1 MNFNDTEQ
9 NLLDTWNKIQEEKKL
24 GNTTPRLEFNF
35 TNTLSD
41 LIDTQVRE
49 EGGEGEPLT
58 GEDLETFN
66 AYNKLFNYEV
76 NYGFTCSYTCSI
88 SDYDHEEEDISRE
101 ELVSYIDGSDEPE
114 EPDLLD
120 KIYSTEWDT
129 YFQSNGDISPQ
140 IGVYGFKLKEIYQ
153 NITPKNVVAPIKETN
168 IFKVVLEI
176 EDNSSEENTHTPD
189 TYAKEVKNYLNF
201 ANNDFKVVSAV
212 VSSEE

>member
-1 MNFNDTEQ
+1 
-9 NLLDTWNKIQEEKKL
+9 LDTWNKIQEEKKS

-153 NITPKNVVAPIKETN
+153 NITPKNVVAPIKETKKFQ
-168 IFKVVLEI
+168 IVLEM
-176 EDNSSEENTHTPD
+176 EDHTEEND
-189 TYAKEVKNYLNF
+189 FNAYASGVKDYLNF
-201 ANNDFKVVSAV
+201 ADN
-212 VSSEE
+212 

>member
-49 EGGEGEPLT
+49 EGGEGNPLT
-58 GEDLETFN
+58 EEGLETFN

-76 NYGFTCSYTCSI
+76 DYGFTCSYTCNI
-88 SDYDHEEEDISRE
+88 GDYDHEDECDRDQLI
-101 ELVSYIDGSDEPE
+101 SYINGEDEPE
-114 EPDLLD
+114 EPDFLD

-129 YFQSNGDISPQ
+129 YFESNGDISPQ
-140 IGVYGFKLKEIYQ
+140 IGVRNFKLKEIYQ
-153 NITPKNVVAPIKETN
+153 NITPKNVVAPIKETKK
-168 IFKVVLEI
+168 FQMVLEMEDHT
-176 EDNSSEENTHTPD
+176 EDNDFNA
-189 TYAKEVKNYLNF
+189 YAIGVKDYLNF
-201 ANNDFKVVSAV
+201 ADNGYKVLSAV

>member
-76 NYGFTCSYTCSI
+76 NYGFTCYYTCSI

-153 NITPKNVVAPIKETN
+153 NITPKNVVAPIKETKKFQ
-168 IFKVVLEI
+168 IVLEL
-176 EDNSSEENTHTPD
+176 EDHTEEND
-189 TYAKEVKNYLNF
+189 FNAYAIGVKDYLNF
-201 ANNDFKVVSAV
+201 ADNGYKVVSAV

>member
-9 NLLDTWNKIQEEKKL
+9 NLLDTWNKIQEEKKS

-49 EGGEGEPLT
+49 EGGEGNPLT
-58 GEDLETFN
+58 EEGLETFN

-76 NYGFTCSYTCSI
+76 DYGFTCSYTCNI
-88 SDYDHEEEDISRE
+88 GDYDHEDECDRDQLI
-101 ELVSYIDGSDEPE
+101 SYINGEDEPE

-129 YFQSNGDISPQ
+129 YFESNGDISPQ
-140 IGVYGFKLKEIYQ
+140 IGVRNFKLKEIYQ
-153 NITPKNVVAPIKETN
+153 NITPKNVVAPIKETKKFQ
-168 IFKVVLEI
+168 IVLEL
-176 EDNSSEENTHTPD
+176 EDHTEEND
-189 TYAKEVKNYLNF
+189 FNAYAIGVKDYLNF
-201 ANNDFKVVSAV
+201 ADNGYKVVSAV

>member
-9 NLLDTWNKIQEEKKL
+9 NLLDTWNKIQEEKKS

-49 EGGEGEPLT
+49 EGGEGNPLDEE
-58 GEDLETFN
+58 GVETFN

-76 NYGFTCSYTCSI
+76 DYGFTCSYTCNI
-88 SDYDHEEEDISRE
+88 GDYDHEDECDRDQLI
-101 ELVSYIDGSDEPE
+101 SYINGEDEPE
-114 EPDLLD
+114 EPDFLD

-129 YFQSNGDISPQ
+129 YFESNGDISPQ
-140 IGVYGFKLKEIYQ
+140 IGVRNFKLKEIYQ
-153 NITPKNVVAPIKETN
+153 NITPKNVVAPIKETKK
-168 IFKVVLEI
+168 FQMVLEMEDHT
-176 EDNSSEENTHTPD
+176 EDNDFNA
-189 TYAKEVKNYLNF
+189 YAIGVKDYLNF
-201 ANNDFKVVSAV
+201 ADNGYKVLSAV

>member
-140 IGVYGFKLKEIYQ
+140 IGVYGFKFRTLKKLINLPKSENEIALKLEQ
-153 NITPKNVVAPIKETN
+153 MRAMDNNILIHMIKSVAKIHLGVDTN
-168 IFKVVLEI
+168 EDLE
-176 EDNSSEENTHTPD
+176 
-189 TYAKEVKNYLNF
+189 L
-201 ANNDFKVVSAV
+201 ANKLIGND
-212 VSSEE
+212 

>member
-76 NYGFTCSYTCSI
+76 NYGFRCSYSASA
-88 SDYDHEEEDISRE
+88 SDYDHSGDCSHRE
-101 ELVSYIDGSDEPE
+101 ELIAYLNGSDTPE
-114 EPDLLD
+114 DPDFQELV
-120 KIYSTEWDT
+120 YSCDWDMDF
-129 YFQSNGDISPQ
+129 YGNEDFEPQ

-153 NITPKNVVAPIKETN
+153 NITPKNVVAPIKETKKFQ
-168 IFKVVLEI
+168 IVLEM
-176 EDNSSEENTHTPD
+176 EDHTEEND
-189 TYAKEVKNYLNF
+189 FNAYASGVKDYLNF
-201 ANNDFKVVSAV
+201 ADNGYKVVSAV

>member
-9 NLLDTWNKIQEEKKL
+9 NLLDTWNKIQEEKKT
-24 GNTTPRLEFNF
+24 GNITPRLEFNF

-66 AYNKLFNYEV
+66 ANNKLFNYEV

-153 NITPKNVVAPIKETN
+153 NITPKNVVAPIKETKK
-168 IFKVVLEI
+168 FQMVLEMEDHT
-176 EDNSSEENTHTPD
+176 EDNDFNA
-189 TYAKEVKNYLNF
+189 YAIGVKDYLNF
-201 ANNDFKVVSAV
+201 ADNGYKVLSAV

>member
-9 NLLDTWNKIQEEKKL
+9 NLLDTWNKIQEEKKT

-49 EGGEGEPLT
+49 EGGEGNPLT
-58 GEDLETFN
+58 DEDLETFN

-153 NITPKNVVAPIKETN
+153 NITPKNVVAPIKETKKFQ
-168 IFKVVLEI
+168 IVLEM
-176 EDNSSEENTHTPD
+176 EDHTEEND
-189 TYAKEVKNYLNF
+189 FNAYASGVKDYLNF
-201 ANNDFKVVSAV
+201 ADNGYKVVSAV

>member
-153 NITPKNVVAPIKETN
+153 NITPKNVVAPIKETKK
-168 IFKVVLEI
+168 FQMVLEMEDHT
-176 EDNSSEENTHTPD
+176 EDNDFNA
-189 TYAKEVKNYLNF
+189 YAIGVKDYLNF
-201 ANNDFKVVSAV
+201 ADNGYKVLSAV

>member
-9 NLLDTWNKIQEEKKL
+9 NLLDTWNKIQEEKKT
-24 GNTTPRLEFNF
+24 GNITPRLEFNF

-153 NITPKNVVAPIKETN
+153 NITPKNVVAPIKETKKFQ
-168 IFKVVLEI
+168 IVLEL
-176 EDNSSEENTHTPD
+176 EDHTEEND
-189 TYAKEVKNYLNF
+189 FNAYAIGVKDYLNF
-201 ANNDFKVVSAV
+201 ADNGYKVVSAV

>member
-9 NLLDTWNKIQEEKKL
+9 NLLDTWNKIQEEKKS

-153 NITPKNVVAPIKETN
+153 NITPKNVVAPIKETKKFQ
-168 IFKVVLEI
+168 IVLEM
-176 EDNSSEENTHTPD
+176 EDHTEEND
-189 TYAKEVKNYLNF
+189 FNAYAIGVKDYLNF
-201 ANNDFKVVSAV
+201 ADNGYKVVSAV

>member
-9 NLLDTWNKIQEEKKL
+9 NLLDTWNKIQEEKKT
-24 GNTTPRLEFNF
+24 GNITPRLEFNF

-153 NITPKNVVAPIKETN
+153 NITPKNVVAPIKETKK
-168 IFKVVLEI
+168 FQMVLEMEDHT
-176 EDNSSEENTHTPD
+176 EDNDFNA
-189 TYAKEVKNYLNF
+189 YAIGVKDYLNF
-201 ANNDFKVVSAV
+201 ADNGYKVVSAV

>member
-9 NLLDTWNKIQEEKKL
+9 NLLDTWNKIQEEKKS

-153 NITPKNVVAPIKETN
+153 NITPKNVVAPIKETKK
-168 IFKVVLEI
+168 FQMVLEMEDHT
-176 EDNSSEENTHTPD
+176 EDNDFNA
-189 TYAKEVKNYLNF
+189 YAIGVKDYLNF
-201 ANNDFKVVSAV
+201 ADNGYKVLSAV

>member
-153 NITPKNVVAPIKETN
+153 NITPKNVVAPIKETKKFQ
-168 IFKVVLEI
+168 IVLEL
-176 EDNSSEENTHTPD
+176 EDHTEEND
-189 TYAKEVKNYLNF
+189 FNAYAIGVKDYLNF
-201 ANNDFKVVSAV
+201 ADNGYKVVSAV

>member
-76 NYGFTCSYTCSI
+76 NYGFRCSYSASA
-88 SDYDHEEEDISRE
+88 SDYDHSGDCSHRE
-101 ELVSYIDGSDEPE
+101 ELIAYLNGSDTPE
-114 EPDLLD
+114 DPDFQELV
-120 KIYSTEWDT
+120 YSCDWDMDF
-129 YFQSNGDISPQ
+129 YGNEDFEPQ

-153 NITPKNVVAPIKETN
+153 NITPKNVVAPIKETKKFQ
-168 IFKVVLEI
+168 IVLEL
-176 EDNSSEENTHTPD
+176 EDHTEEND
-189 TYAKEVKNYLNF
+189 FNAYAIGVKDYLNF
-201 ANNDFKVVSAV
+201 ADNGYKVVSAV

>member
-9 NLLDTWNKIQEEKKL
+9 NLLDTWNKIQEEKKT
-24 GNTTPRLEFNF
+24 GNITPRLEFNF

-49 EGGEGEPLT
+49 EGGEGDPLT
-58 GEDLETFN
+58 EEGVETLN

-76 NYGFTCSYTCSI
+76 NYGFTCSYSCSI
-88 SDYDHEEEDISRE
+88 SDYDHEEEEISRD

-153 NITPKNVVAPIKETN
+153 NITPKNSVAPIKETKK
-168 IFKVVLEI
+168 FTLVLEI
-176 EDNSSEENTHTPD
+176 EDTSTEDKDPD
-189 TYAKEVKNYLNF
+189 TYASGVKDYLNF
-201 ANNDFKVVSAV
+201 ADNGYKVVSAKV
-212 VSSEE
+212 GD

>member
-76 NYGFTCSYTCSI
+76 NYGFRCSYSASA
-88 SDYDHEEEDISRE
+88 SDYDHSGDCSHRE
-101 ELVSYIDGSDEPE
+101 ELIAYLNGSDTPE
-114 EPDLLD
+114 DPDFQDLV
-120 KIYSTEWDT
+120 YSCDWDMDF
-129 YFQSNGDISPQ
+129 YGNEDFEPQ

-153 NITPKNVVAPIKETN
+153 NITPKNVVAPIKETKKFQ
-168 IFKVVLEI
+168 IVLEL
-176 EDNSSEENTHTPD
+176 EDHTEEND
-189 TYAKEVKNYLNF
+189 FNAYAIGVKDYLNF
-201 ANNDFKVVSAV
+201 ADNGYKVVSAV